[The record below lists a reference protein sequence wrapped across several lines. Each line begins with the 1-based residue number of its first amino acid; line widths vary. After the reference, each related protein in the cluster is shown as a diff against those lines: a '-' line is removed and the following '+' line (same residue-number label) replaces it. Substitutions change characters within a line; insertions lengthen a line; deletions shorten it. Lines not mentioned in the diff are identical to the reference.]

1 MSEKADVE
9 KENTWL
15 LYSDELEKR
24 KVMLKL
30 RALNN
35 DPEHTTKVS
44 YEYLLPVGHE
54 ESKMLRIPPE
64 ILEKYKDIRLLG
76 TGGTSRVYSL
86 TSKFTDS
93 KVALKITPIINPYFR
108 PLLHAFKISD
118 HLRHFAIPRVLNYF
132 SDDQAEYMIM
142 DLIEGLDL
150 YKLTSLGV
158 LNLTEIIA
166 IIAELCDVVDF
177 LYLNNVIHRD
187 IKPSNI
193 MIGRSHSI
201 TLLDFDMATN
211 TNEPFHDNVIM
222 GTMRYAAPE
231 TFSPFYASVMSSEVF
246 SIGATLY
253 YCLRNEETRK
263 YVKGHISGR
272 ALVDYINHYSGEE
285 FGYGLEILKK
295 EHFDLIL
302 MDHLMPEMDGIET
315 LNYIRNSDDENTR
328 KIPVIALTANAV
340 SGMREMF
347 LKSGFDDYV
356 SKPIEIFAL
365 RRALENWLPEE
376 KIIRER
382 RDGND

>member
-295 EHFDLIL
+295 ALAFNPKKRYESVLKMKEDLMIWQKK
-302 MDHLMPEMDGIET
+302 EY
-315 LNYIRNSDDENTR
+315 LNPSELN
-328 KIPVIALTANAV
+328 
-340 SGMREMF
+340 
-347 LKSGFDDYV
+347 
-356 SKPIEIFAL
+356 
-365 RRALENWLPEE
+365 RALARSKESYYKENFH
-376 KIIRER
+376 K
-382 RDGND
+382 